1 LELPEMIN
9 GTSPV
14 KSNERRQVSSPPF
27 PGKVM
32 FSKISFGSIVEGIFH
47 PWRKAGRKDFGS
59 GHSLLRIY
67 SYMQMPTKLND

>member
-1 LELPEMIN
+1 LELPEIIN

-47 PWRKAGRKDFGS
+47 PWRKAGRKEGFWIWPLTTQD
-59 GHSLLRIY
+59 LLIHANAN
-67 SYMQMPTKLND
+67 KVE